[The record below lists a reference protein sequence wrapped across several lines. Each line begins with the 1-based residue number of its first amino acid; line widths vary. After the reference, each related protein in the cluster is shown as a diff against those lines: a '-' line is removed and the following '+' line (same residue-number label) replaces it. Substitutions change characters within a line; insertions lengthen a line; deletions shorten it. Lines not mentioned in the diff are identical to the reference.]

1 MPPPTRH
8 RAKRIV
14 LYNHKGGVGKT
25 ILTANIASALA
36 ELNKKVLI
44 IDSDPQTNLTSYF
57 FEDSVVDDLLENS
70 DSNSGRTIWT
80 AMKPIA
86 TMDIDTSLIQPYE
99 TSVDNLLLIPGDI
112 RLSEFEE
119 VLNFFWGEA
128 ILRHVI
134 GYKGVNAL
142 SIFINELCHTY
153 NVDFVFYDAG
163 PNIGPLNRIILLDS
177 DYFIVPAACDL
188 FSRRALKTLG
198 YTLVRWIRDWE
209 TVSALAPSNINIFS
223 GKPKFLGFIPQR
235 FRVYGGV
242 PTRVPSNYIA
252 QIEKAIFSEVITN
265 LKKISN
271 ELAPNTLS
279 NSKLGEIRD
288 FSTIVELGQSQG
300 VPMWRVDEGN
310 AQQKAE
316 SHRVFRTIAQ
326 KIINKTS

>member
-1 MPPPTRH
+1 M
-8 RAKRIV
+8 
-14 LYNHKGGVGKT
+14 
-25 ILTANIASALA
+25 
-36 ELNKKVLI
+36 I

-163 PNIGPLNRIILLDS
+163 L
-177 DYFIVPAACDL
+177 
-188 FSRRALKTLG
+188 T
-198 YTLVRWIRDWE
+198 
-209 TVSALAPSNINIFS
+209 
-223 GKPKFLGFIPQR
+223 
-235 FRVYGGV
+235 
-242 PTRVPSNYIA
+242 
-252 QIEKAIFSEVITN
+252 
-265 LKKISN
+265 
-271 ELAPNTLS
+271 
-279 NSKLGEIRD
+279 
-288 FSTIVELGQSQG
+288 
-300 VPMWRVDEGN
+300 
-310 AQQKAE
+310 
-316 SHRVFRTIAQ
+316 
-326 KIINKTS
+326 